1 MACHRMA
8 QHLSLLAA
16 AGDKLFCP
24 SSTHCISAP
33 VWPCS
38 ADNNEIFLPC
48 RTFDPEEADFFY
60 VPVYTSCLIHPVVGY
75 AEEPAFPVNGGVR
88 VMHASMAL
96 LEAKKWMAQELPYW
110 NRTGGRGGGRRV
122 GGKRGQGWGLV
133 AQLQAGGAAPSCAS
147 MPSASADTG
156 SLSLTHYLTHPSPT
170 LLKHSPHRSAPSPLA
185 CMHMAMRHHADLPP
199 PPPSLPPAGGADHIF
214 LISHDEGACWAP
226 KEIINST
233 ILQHWGR
240 MDINRKSET
249 GYIADNFDAEFV
261 HPTLLPDGWLKHVK
275 HHVCFDPVRVSGC
288 CWLCCWVRL

>member
-1 MACHRMA
+1 MDG
-8 QHLSLLAA
+8 
-16 AGDKLFCP
+16 AG
-24 SSTHCISAP
+24 A
-33 VWPCS
+33 
-38 ADNNEIFLPC
+38 
-48 RTFDPEEADFFY
+48 
-60 VPVYTSCLIHPVVGY
+60 
-75 AEEPAFPVNGGVR
+75 
-88 VMHASMAL
+88 AL
-96 LEAKKWMAQELPYW
+96 LEQDRWE
-110 NRTGGRGGGRRV
+110 GRRV

-156 SLSLTHYLTHPSPT
+156 SLSLTHSLTHPSPT
-170 LLKHSPHRSAPSPLA
+170 LLNHSPHRSAPSPLA

-199 PPPSLPPAGGADHIF
+199 PLSLPPAGGADHIF

-288 CWLCCWVRL
+288 CWLCCWCCWCACMRLHALACAPVIRGWMAAVQ